1 MTSNPTLSHALCST
15 DLALVRALLQED
27 NPNMESLSVAG
38 RLFVRYSG
46 VAKDSP
52 AAEIYEGLLECLHK
66 WDMSRDELNA
76 ACFKLWQSGW
86 RPGQLDEELTVG
98 SGAS

>member
-15 DLALVRALLQED
+15 DLALARALVQEE
-27 NPNMESLSVAG
+27 NPSMESLSVAG
-38 RLFVRYSG
+38 RLFIRYSG
-46 VAKDSP
+46 VAFESP
-52 AAEIYEGLLECLHK
+52 AARILEELHLCLHR
-66 WDMSRDELNA
+66 WGMSRDELNA